1 MYVPLARVSSASHP
15 CFQPALGTCHATPH
29 KLWYL
34 ITVAPMS
41 SVVAFDLQ
49 QSQWQLTMDVKAAL
63 QSQATRPGAGSE
75 QYDKLETPR
84 GSKTVG
90 LALQGRWFPH

>member
-1 MYVPLARVSSASHP
+1 M
-15 CFQPALGTCHATPH
+15 PH

-63 QSQATRPGAGSE
+63 QSQATRPEAGSE
-75 QYDKLETPR
+75 QYDRENRAL
-84 GSKTVG
+84 S
-90 LALQGRWFPH
+90 LATRE